1 MKKGQDKPA
10 GAAELRRRAEARF
23 KEKQSSQMSEVG
35 DQSTAVETQRL
46 VHELEVHQIQLEM
59 QNEELLQT
67 RAQVEAILAQY
78 TDLYDFAPVG
88 YFTLARDGAI
98 RRVNLT
104 GASLLGVDRSGLVN
118 RRFGLFVSA
127 DSRPAFNAFLDK
139 VFASQAKETC
149 EVALLKEGHEPLWA
163 RIDARATED
172 GQECRA
178 AVVDVTERKRMEA
191 EVEAAQEKLLAE
203 QRRGQRRLHKLNRE
217 LKRRNRELQDFVQVA
232 SHDLRAPLV
241 NIRGFGDM
249 LASACD
255 RARTAV
261 AGIQDEESLKAELLP
276 LLDQEIPESLGYIRA
291 GSSKM
296 DALLAGLLN
305 VSRIGSAA
313 LTIEQL
319 DMNQMVA
326 EIVKSM
332 EFSVEQAGAGVQV
345 DALPPCRG
353 DATQLGQVFSNLLDN
368 ALKYLDPSRPGVIRV
383 SAHQKRNEV
392 VYCVEDNG
400 IGIDAEHQDVIFGLF
415 YRLNPDRGG
424 GQGLGLTIVRR
435 SLDRQGGKIHLESTP
450 NQGSKFFVSLPPA
463 PLPESAGSNLHRQSE
478 TEVRR

>member
-1 MKKGQDKPA
+1 
-10 GAAELRRRAEARF
+10 
-23 KEKQSSQMSEVG
+23 
-35 DQSTAVETQRL
+35 
-46 VHELEVHQIQLEM
+46 
-59 QNEELLQT
+59 
-67 RAQVEAILAQY
+67 
-78 TDLYDFAPVG
+78 
-88 YFTLARDGAI
+88 
-98 RRVNLT
+98 
-104 GASLLGVDRSGLVN
+104 
-118 RRFGLFVSA
+118 
-127 DSRPAFNAFLDK
+127 
-139 VFASQAKETC
+139 
-149 EVALLKEGHEPLWA
+149 
-163 RIDARATED
+163 
-172 GQECRA
+172 
-178 AVVDVTERKRMEA
+178 MEA
-191 EVEAAQEKLLAE
+191 EVEAAQEKLSVE

-217 LKRRNRELQDFVQVA
+217 LERRNRELQDFVQVA

-261 AGIQDEESLKAELLP
+261 ARIQDEESLRAELLP
-276 LLDQEIPESLGYIRA
+276 LLDAEIPESLGYILA

-313 LTIEQL
+313 LTIEEL
-319 DMNQMVA
+319 DMNRMLA

-368 ALKYLDPSRPGVIRV
+368 ALKYFDPSRPGVIRV
-383 SAHQKRNEV
+383 SARQKRNEV

-400 IGIDAEHQDVIFGLF
+400 IGIDAEHQDAIFGLF
-415 YRLNPDRGG
+415 YRLNPHRGG

-435 SLDRQGGKIHLESTP
+435 SLDRQGGKIWLESTLD
-450 NQGSKFFVSLPPA
+450 QGSKFFVSLPHA
-463 PLPESAGSNLHRQSE
+463 P
-478 TEVRR
+478 

>member
-10 GAAELRRRAEARF
+10 GAAELRRRAEERL
-23 KEKQSSQMSEVG
+23 KEKQRSQRSKVG
-35 DQSTAVETQRL
+35 DQSMAEETQRL
-46 VHELEVHQIQLEM
+46 VHELQVHQIQLEM
-59 QNEELLQT
+59 QNEELQHA
-67 RAQVEAILAQY
+67 RGEVETLLAQY

-88 YFTLARDGAI
+88 YFTLERDGTI
-98 RRVNLT
+98 RQVNLT
-104 GASLLGVDRSGLVN
+104 GARLLGVDRSGLVN
-118 RRFGLFVSA
+118 RRLGLFISA

-149 EVALLKEGHEPLWA
+149 ELALRKEANDTLSAHIEA
-163 RIDARATED
+163 IATQD
-172 GQECRA
+172 GQACRA
-178 AVVDVTERKRMEA
+178 AVVDITERKRAEA
-191 EVEAAQEKLLAE
+191 VVQAAQENLSME

-217 LKRRNRELQDFVQVA
+217 LERRNRELQDFVQVA

-241 NIRGFGDM
+241 NIRGFSDM

-261 AGIQDEESLKAELLP
+261 AGIQDEESLRAELLA

-415 YRLNPDRGG
+415 YRLNPDRGA

-435 SLDRQGGKIHLESTP
+435 SLDRQGGKIWLESTP

>member
-23 KEKQSSQMSEVG
+23 KEKQSSQRSEVG
-35 DQSTAVETQRL
+35 DQSTAEETQRL

-59 QNEELLQT
+59 QNEELQHA
-67 RAQVEAILAQY
+67 RGEVETLLAQY

-88 YFTLARDGAI
+88 YFTLERDGTI
-98 RRVNLT
+98 RQVNLT
-104 GASLLGVDRSGLVN
+104 GARLLGVDRSGLVN
-118 RRFGLFVSA
+118 RRLGLFISA

-149 EVALLKEGHEPLWA
+149 ELALRKEANDPLSA
-163 RIDARATED
+163 HIEAIVTQD
-172 GQECRA
+172 GQACRA
-178 AVVDVTERKRMEA
+178 AVVDITERKRAEA
-191 EVEAAQEKLLAE
+191 VIQAAQEKLSVE

-217 LKRRNRELQDFVQVA
+217 LERRNRELQDFVQVA

-261 AGIQDEESLKAELLP
+261 AGIQDEESLRAKLLP

-383 SAHQKRNEV
+383 SADQKRNEV

-400 IGIDAEHQDVIFGLF
+400 IGIDAEHQDAIFGLF

-435 SLDRQGGKIHLESTP
+435 SLDRQGGKIWLESTP

-463 PLPESAGSNLHRQSE
+463 PLPESAHSKLHRQSE

>member
-1 MKKGQDKPA
+1 M
-10 GAAELRRRAEARF
+10 
-23 KEKQSSQMSEVG
+23 
-35 DQSTAVETQRL
+35 
-46 VHELEVHQIQLEM
+46 
-59 QNEELLQT
+59 
-67 RAQVEAILAQY
+67 
-78 TDLYDFAPVG
+78 
-88 YFTLARDGAI
+88 
-98 RRVNLT
+98 
-104 GASLLGVDRSGLVN
+104 
-118 RRFGLFVSA
+118 
-127 DSRPAFNAFLDK
+127 
-139 VFASQAKETC
+139 
-149 EVALLKEGHEPLWA
+149 
-163 RIDARATED
+163 
-172 GQECRA
+172 
-178 AVVDVTERKRMEA
+178 VDVTERKRVEA

-217 LKRRNRELQDFVQVA
+217 LERRNRELQDFVQVA

-261 AGIQDEESLKAELLP
+261 AGIQDEESLRAELLP

-368 ALKYLDPSRPGVIRV
+368 ALKYLDPEQTRGHPSVCTP
-383 SAHQKRNEV
+383 E
-392 VYCVEDNG
+392 
-400 IGIDAEHQDVIFGLF
+400 AE
-415 YRLNPDRGG
+415 RGG
-424 GQGLGLTIVRR
+424 LLRGRQWHRDRCGTPGRDFRALLSPQPGSRWWTRVGPDHRTTI
-435 SLDRQGGKIHLESTP
+435 S
-450 NQGSKFFVSLPPA
+450 
-463 PLPESAGSNLHRQSE
+463 
-478 TEVRR
+478 

>member
-1 MKKGQDKPA
+1 MKKAQDKPA

-23 KEKQSSQMSEVG
+23 KEKQSSQRSQVA
-35 DQSTAVETQRL
+35 DQSTAKETQRL

-59 QNEELLQT
+59 QNEELLQA
-67 RAQVEAILAQY
+67 RAEVEAILAQY

-88 YFTLARDGAI
+88 YFTLGRDGAI

-104 GASLLGVDRSGLVN
+104 GASLLGAERAGLTG
-118 RRFGLFVSA
+118 RRLGFFVSEEA
-127 DSRPAFNAFLDK
+127 RPAFNAFLDK

-172 GQECRA
+172 AQECRA
-178 AVVDVTERKRMEA
+178 AVVDVTERKRVEA
-191 EVEAAQEKLLAE
+191 EVEAAQEKLSVE

-217 LKRRNRELQDFVQVA
+217 LERRNRELQDFVQVA

-241 NIRGFGDM
+241 NIRGFGDT

-261 AGIQDEESLKAELLP
+261 ARIQDAAPLRAELLP

-319 DMNQMVA
+319 DMNQMLA

-332 EFSVEQAGAGVQV
+332 EFSLEQAGAGVQV

-400 IGIDAEHQDVIFGLF
+400 IGIDAEHQDAIFGLF

-435 SLDRQGGKIHLESTP
+435 SLDRQGGKIWLESTP
-450 NQGSKFFVSLPPA
+450 NRGSKFFVSLPPA
-463 PLPESAGSNLHRQSE
+463 PLPESARSKLHRRSE

>member
-1 MKKGQDKPA
+1 V
-10 GAAELRRRAEARF
+10 ERA
-23 KEKQSSQMSEVG
+23 
-35 DQSTAVETQRL
+35 
-46 VHELEVHQIQLEM
+46 
-59 QNEELLQT
+59 
-67 RAQVEAILAQY
+67 
-78 TDLYDFAPVG
+78 P
-88 YFTLARDGAI
+88 
-98 RRVNLT
+98 LT
-104 GASLLGVDRSGLVN
+104 GQ
-118 RRFGLFVSA
+118 RFGFFVSEEA
-127 DSRPAFNAFLDK
+127 RPAFNAFLGK

-178 AVVDVTERKRMEA
+178 AVVDVTERKRVEA
-191 EVEAAQEKLLAE
+191 EVEAAQEKLSVE

-217 LKRRNRELQDFVQVA
+217 LERRNRELQDFVQVA

-255 RARTAV
+255 RARAAV
-261 AGIQDEESLKAELLP
+261 AGIQDEESLRAKLLP
-276 LLDQEIPESLGYIRA
+276 LLDEEIPESLGYIRA

-296 DALLAGLLN
+296 DALLTGLLN

-383 SAHQKRNEV
+383 SADQKRNEV

-400 IGIDAEHQDVIFGLF
+400 IGIDAEHQDAIFGLF

-435 SLDRQGGKIHLESTP
+435 SLDRQGGKIWLESTL

-463 PLPESAGSNLHRQSE
+463 P
-478 TEVRR
+478 

>member
-23 KEKQSSQMSEVG
+23 KEKQSSQRSEVG
-35 DQSTAVETQRL
+35 DQSTAEETQRL

-59 QNEELLQT
+59 QNEELL
-67 RAQVEAILAQY
+67 RARAEVEAILAQY

-88 YFTLARDGAI
+88 YFTLGRDGAI

-104 GASLLGVDRSGLVN
+104 GASLLGVERAGLTG
-118 RRFGLFVSA
+118 RRFGFFVSEET
-127 DSRPAFNAFLDK
+127 RPAFNAFLDK

-178 AVVDVTERKRMEA
+178 AVVDVTDRKRMEA
-191 EVEAAQEKLLAE
+191 EVEAAQDKLLAE

-217 LKRRNRELQDFVQVA
+217 LECRNRELQDFVQVA

-255 RARTAV
+255 RARAAV
-261 AGIQDEESLKAELLP
+261 AGIQDEESLRAKLLP
-276 LLDQEIPESLGYIRA
+276 LLDEEIPESLGYIRD

-383 SAHQKRNEV
+383 SADQKRNEV

-400 IGIDAEHQDVIFGLF
+400 IGIDAEHQDAIFGLF

-435 SLDRQGGKIHLESTP
+435 SLDRQGGKIWLESTL

-463 PLPESAGSNLHRQSE
+463 P
-478 TEVRR
+478 